1 MEKTNWYCKKQ
12 YQGLDKVY
20 GFDKKDGERINK
32 KQELTKYSKSD
43 LIYNSKFGFYKYHMI
58 NRFNSLSSES
68 KHLYLFEF
76 KDDFDG
82 FNNLIKKSQKR
93 KK

>member
-1 MEKTNWYCKKQ
+1 
-12 YQGLDKVY
+12 
-20 GFDKKDGERINK
+20 
-32 KQELTKYSKSD
+32 
-43 LIYNSKFGFYKYHMI
+43 MI

-68 KHLYLFEF
+68 KHSYLFEF